1 MRCDSQKRWKI
12 PEEMERERERERE
25 SERESKGGMKG
36 ESREKEGGGRSMV
49 CGMGRGSGT
58 KRGGAALGER

>member
-12 PEEMERERERERE
+12 PEEMERERERE

-58 KRGGAALGER
+58 EWGGAALGEQ

>member
-12 PEEMERERERERE
+12 PEEMER
-25 SERESKGGMKG
+25 ERESKGGMKG

-58 KRGGAALGER
+58 EWGGAALGER